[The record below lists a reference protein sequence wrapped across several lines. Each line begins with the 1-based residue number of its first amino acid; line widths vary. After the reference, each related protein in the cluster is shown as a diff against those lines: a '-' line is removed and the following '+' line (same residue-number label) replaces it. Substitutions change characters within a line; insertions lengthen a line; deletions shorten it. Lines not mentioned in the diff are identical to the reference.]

1 MAMEEWPR
9 ILDTSGLGRSEGQ
22 PLVPTTADLAGV
34 ITDELDDLLPDD
46 QVSGLEVHI
55 GPAQSER
62 LAAAQ
67 ARGRD
72 EFNWGAELIGAGV
85 IQKAAQFMRL
95 PGVHSGAWVLVGNAA
110 TRSSTLWACSL
121 SELKC

>member
-1 MAMEEWPR
+1 MSNRRASPLAVLGVPKASPLCRRPR
-9 ILDTSGLGRSEGQ
+9 
-22 PLVPTTADLAGV
+22 DLAGV

-95 PGVHSGAWVLVGNAA
+95 PGVHSGAWVLVGDAA

-121 SELKC
+121 WELKC